1 MHQFPELFVLA
12 KNDALPVADAGRF
25 DDSGWCWKTV
35 EELFHSGSNIG
46 FLWKELIDQIVGFR
60 PTEGRQ
66 DSFTWGCNSEG
77 VFKDH
82 QRQKTLFQLWNPA
95 TNTSS
100 IIFKKHLD
108 YLWFSKCSFG
118 YDNLTDTYKIVYFHP
133 NKFEILSFGCNV
145 RKIIQLPNLV
155 PLNCWD
161 RVPTKRVFLNEDV
174 SLNDTIIL
182 LARDIAQ
189 QIVIISLNLSTDTY
203 SKLLPPQDFVE
214 VSLHSPTLHVLEDS
228 LYFSHHTQETH
239 FIIWK
244 MSEFGIENS
253 WTQFLKVSY
262 QDLNIP
268 NQDKY
273 FLAPLCLYE
282 SGVAL
287 VQAANS
293 GRTEVI
299 LYNWSGNRIKK
310 TRMDKLTSWMFN
322 QNYVESLVPT

>member
-108 YLWFSKCSFG
+108 YLW
-118 YDNLTDTYKIVYFHP
+118 
-133 NKFEILSFGCNV
+133 
-145 RKIIQLPNLV
+145 KIIQLPNLV